1 MTSPDDRSQRTREV
15 LAGDAVWTE
24 APDVLDDVLAEIAPP
39 SRVVARWRW
48 IAAAAAIIAVVGV
61 ASVVV
66 DRPDP
71 PDFTLAGT
79 ELAPAAEATV
89 RVVETPAGV
98 VLRLEIAG
106 LEPAEPGSYY
116 QGWVVSDDAAVSV
129 GTFHMRGGDGS
140 VAFWSGVDPVRLSRV
155 DHHATGRDGRSRPV
169 RPGGHDRAGVNV
181 VTGRA
186 LRPVLSRTRR
196 H

>member
-15 LAGDAVWTE
+15 LTGGAVWTE
-24 APDVLDDVLAEIAPP
+24 VPDVLDDVMAEITPP
-39 SRVVARWRW
+39 RRDVARWRW
-48 IAAAAAIIAVVGV
+48 IAAAAAVVAVVAV
-61 ASVVV
+61 ASLVI

-79 ELAPAAEATV
+79 ELAPEAEATV

-106 LEPAEPGSYY
+106 LEPAAPGSYY
-116 QGWVVSDDAAVSV
+116 QGWVVSEDAAVSV

-140 VAFWSGVDPVRLSRV
+140 VAFWSGVDPSDYPELIITRQ
-155 DHHATGRDGRSRPV
+155 AETAGPARS
-169 RPGGHDRAGVNV
+169 DQV
-181 VTGRA
+181 VMTGRA
-186 LRPVLSRTRR
+186 
-196 H
+196 